1 MESGAKGHSQ
11 EVGRGDRPAERPR
24 ANVYMYHL
32 YTPARKNWA
41 VAPGNPVETDT
52 RRQQPSYIKQATTS
66 VETMDYSL
74 TPFGGSAGSHMYSTD
89 TPRRNRRLEPIQEER
104 TDPATRGVLGRLSE
118 MVIGKPNHT
127 SVAIEGDENTLI
139 GGDSSIT
146 SQSNCNNRGRNSLS
160 FTLDF
165 NPSHCQV
172 GTFITLNN
180 HHNKQTMMTKD
191 EHTEEIEL
199 NQIKLERSEERK
211 PPGDLVGPKTELAD
225 TPFETPAP
233 TSPLR
238 PIKAEDH
245 YLRRQLSQSHRAISE
260 DISLLMAEGDKLWK
274 SLKCCTTIIVIILTA
289 ILLLVILRWVLYK

>member
-1 MESGAKGHSQ
+1 MRERIKSFERRRTFEDEVKWKNEQEYSRTEVHYKELIEKSLEEVIEAKAKEMELAAK
-11 EVGRGDRPAERPR
+11 EAEEK
-24 ANVYMYHL
+24 YMA
-32 YTPARKNWA
+32 T
-41 VAPGNPVETDT
+41 GN
-52 RRQQPSYIKQATTS
+52 
-66 VETMDYSL
+66 M
-74 TPFGGSAGSHMYSTD
+74 
-89 TPRRNRRLEPIQEER
+89 
-104 TDPATRGVLGRLSE
+104 
-118 MVIGKPNHT
+118 PN
-127 SVAIEGDENTLI
+127 
-139 GGDSSIT
+139 
-146 SQSNCNNRGRNSLS
+146 
-160 FTLDF
+160 DF

-211 PPGDLVGPKTELAD
+211 PPGDLVGPKTEPAD

-274 SLKCCTTIIVIILTA
+274 SLKCCTTIILIILTA
-289 ILLLVILRWVLYK
+289 ILLLVILRWVLYE

>member
-1 MESGAKGHSQ
+1 
-11 EVGRGDRPAERPR
+11 
-24 ANVYMYHL
+24 
-32 YTPARKNWA
+32 
-41 VAPGNPVETDT
+41 
-52 RRQQPSYIKQATTS
+52 
-66 VETMDYSL
+66 MDYSL

-127 SVAIEGDENTLI
+127 SVAVEGDENTLI

-160 FTLDF
+160 LTLDF